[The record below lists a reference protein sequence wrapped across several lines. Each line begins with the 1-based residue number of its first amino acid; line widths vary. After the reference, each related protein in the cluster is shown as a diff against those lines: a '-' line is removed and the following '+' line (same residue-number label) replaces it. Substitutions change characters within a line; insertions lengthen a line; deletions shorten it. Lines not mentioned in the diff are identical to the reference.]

1 MRGRNVQSNVQLQM
15 DHTIGVGQDVLRE
28 ES

>member
-1 MRGRNVQSNVQLQM
+1 MRGRNVQTNVQYIM
-15 DHTIGVGQDVLRE
+15 DHTIGVGQDVLKE

>member
-1 MRGRNVQSNVQLQM
+1 MRGRNVQTNVQYIM
-15 DHTIGVGQDVLRE
+15 DYTIGVGQDVLRE